1 MHNFASR
8 GVHLRLSISGED
20 KMKAHP
26 QTASPRSS
34 DRVLSLWLLAL
45 VVLHLLPIW
54 LFEYFPTQDG
64 PIHLSNARVLLEY
77 DNPACSVLPEYYRL
91 NTGVGPNWF
100 SLLSLAGLLKLFSP
114 EIAEKVFLSAYVL
127 ALVGSAYFAILG
139 ISRRNRFL
147 LLLVFPFVFNHFV
160 FLGFYN
166 FIFGLPFVFLFL
178 GIVLR
183 SGSRLGW
190 GEASLLALASVL
202 AFFVHPLTMLAAWF
216 MALPPLAA
224 KVILVDPED
233 EEGGKAP
240 QGRSINSLLR
250 RAMPIGLAA
259 LPSAGLFLHYWLT
272 HSGSSA
278 VRESFSRLVRNA
290 VGLGSIITHS
300 RWEAVPSLVLSASFL
315 VIGIG
320 VLRRDALKGKRAS
333 AVGLLMAIVAMFA
346 LYFVAPASAGGG
358 NWINARLL
366 LYPFL
371 AAVLWFACYRF
382 SRREKSVIIVFVSLV
397 TLALLGFHLQ
407 SVSSLSAEVEQSL
420 DCGADVE
427 ANSTVLPVS
436 FSRRGRDEIG
446 APLSWK
452 TASFSHFAGYV
463 AADRCMV
470 QFDNYAAWKGY
481 FPVSWRSG
489 LSPRAHLVPDG
500 FDSDHP
506 ALGIQEYEKQTGG
519 RVDYALL
526 RDLRPEDLQNQEVVD
541 LLDQLSRGFEEV
553 CREGS
558 VNETYLYRR
567 IDPGTDRPMQ
577 D

>member
-1 MHNFASR
+1 MES
-8 GVHLRLSISGED
+8 
-20 KMKAHP
+20 HP
-26 QTASPRSS
+26 QSVSS
-34 DRVLSLWLLAL
+34 RAGDRALSAWLLVL
-45 VVLHLLPIW
+45 VLLHLLPIW

-64 PIHLSNARVLLEY
+64 PIHLSNANVLLEY
-77 DNPACSVLPEYYRL
+77 DNPACSVLPEYYQL
-91 NTGVGPNWF
+91 NSGVGPNWF

-127 ALVGSAYFAILG
+127 ALVGSAYIAILG

-183 SGSRLGW
+183 SGSKLKWR
-190 GEASLLALASVL
+190 EAGFLALASVV
-202 AFFVHPLTMLAAWF
+202 AFLVHPLTMLAAWF

-224 KVILVDPED
+224 KVILIDPEA

-240 QGRSINSLLR
+240 QGRSISSLLG
-250 RAMPIGLAA
+250 RAIPIGMAA

-320 VLRRDALKGKRAS
+320 VLRRDALKGRRAS
-333 AVGLLMAIVAMFA
+333 AVGLLIAIVAMFA
-346 LYFVAPASAGGG
+346 LYFVAPNSAGGG

-371 AAVLWFACYRF
+371 VAVLWFACYRF
-382 SRREKSVIIVFVSLV
+382 SRRERGGIIVVASLV
-397 TLALLGFHLQ
+397 TLALLGFHLR

-420 DCGADVE
+420 ACGAEVA

-446 APLSWK
+446 SPLSWK

-481 FPVSWRSG
+481 FPVFWRSG
-489 LSPRAHLVPDG
+489 LSPRRGRLWPDG
-500 FDSDHP
+500 PEGDHQ
-506 ALGIQEYEKQTGG
+506 AVNIRKYEELTGG
-519 RVDYALL
+519 RVDYVLL
-526 RDLRPEDLQNQEVVD
+526 RDLRPEDLQSQQVVD
-541 LLDQLSRGFEEV
+541 LLDELSTGFEVV
-553 CREGS
+553 CRDG
-558 VNETYLYRR
+558 ETYLYRR
-567 IDPGTDRPMQ
+567 IDLGTDRAAK